1 LSYNDKNY
9 KNPNIEEWE
18 GAKKMCVTSNLCSMQ
33 VALIE
38 MEVNGNSN
46 G

>member
-18 GAKKMCVTSNLCSMQ
+18 GAKKMCVTSICKLHS
-33 VALIE
+33 
-38 MEVNGNSN
+38 
-46 G
+46 